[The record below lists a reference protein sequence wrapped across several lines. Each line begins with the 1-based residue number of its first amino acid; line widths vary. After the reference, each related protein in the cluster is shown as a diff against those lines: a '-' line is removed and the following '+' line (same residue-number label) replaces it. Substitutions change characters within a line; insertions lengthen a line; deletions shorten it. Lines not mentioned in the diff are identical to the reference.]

1 MMTKRPILVGS
12 LLSVFLCT
20 LVACAGDPAKQADSA
35 HDAELKSERK
45 EIENSADNRGAARVN
60 AAEAQRDT
68 TDAVATGNN
77 TTPATKTNASAN
89 ATMADAKMTEARDV
103 ARAKATERLEKLDAK
118 TSELRQL
125 VDKAG
130 GKAPTAARDSLKTV
144 DTQRGL
150 VTGALDQFPKVSN
163 DDFKQAR
170 TSLDTQLDILEG
182 LVKKATTEVGKI
194 KK

>member
-1 MMTKRPILVGS
+1 MPMTHRSTLLAG
-12 LLSVFLCT
+12 LLSLSLCS

-45 EIENSADNRGAARVN
+45 QTENAADNRSETRVN
-60 AAEAQRDT
+60 AAEAQRDN
-68 TDAVATGNN
+68 TDAVATGG
-77 TTPATKTNASAN
+77 TAPATKNNASTS
-89 ATMADAKMTEARDV
+89 ATLADAKLTEARDV
-103 ARAKATERLEKLDAK
+103 ARAKSTERLEKLDAK

-130 GKAPTAARDSLKTV
+130 GKAPTSARDSLKTV

-150 VTGALDQFPKVSN
+150 VTTALDQFPKVSN
-163 DDFKQAR
+163 DDFKQAK

-194 KK
+194 KR

>member
-12 LLSVFLCT
+12 LVSLFFST

-35 HDAELKSERK
+35 HEAELKSERK
-45 EIENSADNRGAARVN
+45 EIENGADNRGAARVN
-60 AAEAQRDT
+60 AAEAQRDN
-68 TDAVATGNN
+68 TDAVATGNS
-77 TTPATKTNASAN
+77 TAPATKTNASAN
-89 ATMADAKMTEARDV
+89 STMADAKMTEARDV

-163 DDFKQAR
+163 DDFKQAK

>member
-1 MMTKRPILVGS
+1 MMIKRPILVGS
-12 LLSVFLCT
+12 LLSLFLCS

-45 EIENSADNRGAARVN
+45 QIENTADNRSETRVN
-60 AAEAQRDT
+60 AAEAQRDN
-68 TDAVATGNN
+68 TDAVATGN
-77 TTPATKTNASAN
+77 TAPATKNNASTNA
-89 ATMADAKMTEARDV
+89 TLADAKMTEARDI
-103 ARAKATERLEKLDAK
+103 ARAKSTERLEKLDAK

-150 VTGALDQFPKVSN
+150 VTAALDQFPRVSN
-163 DDFKQAR
+163 DDFKQAK
-170 TSLDTQLDILEG
+170 TSLDTQLDILDG

>member
-12 LLSVFLCT
+12 LLPLFLCSM
-20 LVACAGDPAKQADSA
+20 VACAGDPAKQADSA

-45 EIENSADNRGAARVN
+45 QIENGADNRAETRVN
-60 AAEAQRDT
+60 AAEAQRDN
-68 TDAVATGNN
+68 TDAVATGGGNA
-77 TTPATKTNASAN
+77 PATKNNASAN
-89 ATMADAKMTEARDV
+89 ATMADAKMMEARDV
-103 ARAKATERLEKLDAK
+103 ARAKSTERLEKLDAK
-118 TSELRQL
+118 TSELKQL

-144 DTQRGL
+144 ETQRGL
-150 VTGALDQFPKVSN
+150 VTSALDQFPKVSN
-163 DDFKQAR
+163 DDFKQAK

>member
-12 LLSVFLCT
+12 LLPLFLCSM
-20 LVACAGDPAKQADSA
+20 VACAGDPAKQADSA

-45 EIENSADNRGAARVN
+45 QIN
-60 AAEAQRDT
+60 AAEAQRDN
-68 TDAVATGNN
+68 TDAVATGGGNA
-77 TTPATKTNASAN
+77 PATKNNASAN
-89 ATMADAKMTEARDV
+89 ATMADAKMMEARDV
-103 ARAKATERLEKLDAK
+103 ARAKSTERLEKLDAK
-118 TSELRQL
+118 TSELKQL

-144 DTQRGL
+144 ETQRGL
-150 VTGALDQFPKVSN
+150 VTSALDQFPKVSN
-163 DDFKQAR
+163 DDFKQAK